1 MRVNC
6 AHLLIS
12 PRLPVSDPL
21 THSAVA
27 STRLSAPIDVLRVR
41 QLFSRP
47 ERVAASGFLRREV
60 ARRMHERL
68 ELIKITP
75 QRVLDLG
82 CGEGADLPLL
92 QQRFPGAQ
100 VLGLDAAPPMLAM
113 QQGAS
118 WQRWLGKLRG
128 SLGGSLAGHQPGL
141 LAANFARLPLA
152 AESCEV
158 LWSNLALHWHPQ
170 PDLVLAEWR
179 RVLRLHGLLMFSCFG
194 PDTFLQLRSAMQHAG
209 LDQAVLPFVDLH
221 DFGDMLVD
229 SGYATPVMDMES
241 ITVTY
246 PTVDKMLADV
256 RAFGG
261 NPLLT
266 RQKTLLG
273 RGVWQRFRAAL
284 EAQRN
289 QDGLLSLRFEIIY
302 GHAFKPQQKTPGEAV
317 IHFDWPRKGGIQQA

>member
-1 MRVNC
+1 
-6 AHLLIS
+6 
-12 PRLPVSDPL
+12 
-21 THSAVA
+21 
-27 STRLSAPIDVLRVR
+27 
-41 QLFSRP
+41 
-47 ERVAASGFLRREV
+47 
-60 ARRMHERL
+60 MHERL
-68 ELIKITP
+68 SLIKIAP

-92 QQRFPGAQ
+92 QQRFASAS
-100 VLGLDAAPPMLAM
+100 VVGLDAATPMLAL

-118 WQRWLGKLRG
+118 WHRWLNKLRG
-128 SLGGSLAGHQPGL
+128 QQATLV
-141 LAANFARLPLA
+141 AANFAQLPIA
-152 AESCEV
+152 DQSFDV

-194 PDTFLQLRSAMQHAG
+194 PDTFLQLRFAMQQVG
-209 LDQAVLPFVDLH
+209 LDQSILPFVDLH

-229 SGYATPVMDMES
+229 AGYATPVMDMET

-246 PTVDKMLADV
+246 PTIEKMFADV

-266 RQKTLLG
+266 RQKNLLG
-273 RGVWQRFRAAL
+273 RGVWQRLCAAL

-289 QDGLLSLRFEIIY
+289 AAGVLPLRFEIIY
-302 GHAFKPQQKTPGEAV
+302 GHAFKPIQKTPGEAV
-317 IHFDWPRKGGIQQA
+317 IHFDWPRKSG